1 MFDSVWKSVIEN
13 LNLNCCLFVKIMNR
27 FFIKLEFNEVKYIRG
42 IVCNVD
48 FFVELVLIEQFENG

>member
-48 FFVELVLIEQFENG
+48 FFVELVLIE